1 MKEAGPGM
9 VRAREEMT
17 WKSPGLSQ
25 DLQAAR
31 TQRQQ
36 GCELKCPAPEGTDGG
51 DTEGDTDYLPE
62 EECLT
67 FLLKKKKSFRKN
79 KHH

>member
-1 MKEAGPGM
+1 MKEAGPGR
-9 VRAREEMT
+9 VRAREEIT

-31 TQRQQ
+31 TQREQ

-62 EECLT
+62 EDCLT
-67 FLLKKKKSFRKN
+67 FLLPKKKKVI
-79 KHH
+79 